1 MFKNSS
7 KLIFLFALILGTL
20 ITISSNS
27 WLGVWIGL
35 EINLL
40 SFIPLI
46 IEQNNLISTEASLKY
61 FLTQAFASS
70 LLLFA
75 IILFFLFNNFIVAFS
90 SLNIYSLICIPLIIK
105 RGIAPFHFWF
115 PNVIEGINWIS
126 SLILITWQ
134 KIAPIVVISYLTNYR
149 LFITIIAISAIV
161 GAIGGLN
168 QTSLRKILA
177 FSSINHLGW
186 IIAAIIFNEYL
197 WLIYFLIYAF
207 ITAGLTSLFNQFNLF
222 YINQIFS
229 SFSHSSTLKF
239 SFLVSFL
246 SLAGLPPFLGFL
258 PKWIVIQSLTIIN
271 QYTITIILIMM
282 SLITMYFY
290 LRICYSALILNYRE
304 LTWNYNINFKKSR
317 YLNNV
322 ALLFLTINGLF
333 IVLNLIFFIY

>member
-7 KLIFLFALILGTL
+7 KLIFLFTLILGTL

-61 FLTQAFASS
+61 FLIQAFASS
-70 LLLFA
+70 LLLFS
-75 IILFFLFNNFIVAFS
+75 IILFFLFNNFLINFS
-90 SLNIYSLICIPLIIK
+90 FINIYELISLPLIIK

-126 SLILITWQ
+126 RLILITWQ
-134 KIAPIVVISYLTNYR
+134 KIAPLIVISYLTNYF
-149 LFITIIAISAIV
+149 LFVIVIIISTIV

-186 IIAAIIFNEYL
+186 ILAAMLFNEYL
-197 WLIYFLIYAF
+197 WLVYFLIYSF
-207 ITAGLTSLFNQFNLF
+207 ISMGLISLFNQFNLF

-229 SFSHSSTLKF
+229 NFTFSRNLKF
-239 SFLVSFL
+239 SFLISFL

-258 PKWIVIQSLTIIN
+258 PKWIVINSLTLIDQYLLTIVLIIISLV
-271 QYTITIILIMM
+271 TI
-282 SLITMYFY
+282 YFY
-290 LRICYSALILNYRE
+290 LRICYSALMLNYSE
-304 LTWNYNINFKKSR
+304 LTWNYSISFKNIS
-317 YLNNV
+317 YLSTTTQ
-322 ALLFLTINGLF
+322 LFLSINRLF
-333 IVLNLIFFIY
+333 VVLNLIFFIY